1 MSKVVIVNYKFN
13 DAFKI
18 PKNIDLEDETV
29 VKGWWVKWNTLHIL
43 FVDGTEKEIESEGW
57 TNDLEFKEPNEDPV
71 IENAEDW
78 NLEDDEEEEE
88 HTSYQAPVDTPI
100 ISEPTISEPVKKVVV
115 SRILINEILYLW
127 DKHTNIVYDP
137 VEHIPVGVW
146 NYRTKKIEP
155 CKEEDDDDDDDEE
168 IDEKRLQEHKDA
180 LQLAEW
186 RKNLPSKAVC
196 DYLDKNLPGWREEP
210 KDEI

>member
-43 FVDGTEKEIESEGW
+43 FVDGTEKKIESEGW
-57 TNDLEFKEPNEDPV
+57 TNDLDWKEPNEDPV

-78 NLEDDEEEEE
+78 NLEDD
-88 HTSYQAPVDTPI
+88 
-100 ISEPTISEPVKKVVV
+100 
-115 SRILINEILYLW
+115 
-127 DKHTNIVYDP
+127 
-137 VEHIPVGVW
+137 
-146 NYRTKKIEP
+146 
-155 CKEEDDDDDDDEE
+155 DDEDEE

-186 RKNLPSKAVC
+186 RKKLPSKAVC